1 MIVAEFSSFLQEGSA
16 WISQDEDRESPRGES
31 LNQVYVHAQSCQHVQ
46 HALPETMLHRVR
58 TGEHITLLAP
68 CSSVIKAFLIATT
81 TRFSCSRLV
90 QRLTSL
96 LHQEIHER
104 KCRQGVSPPPAKEPV
119 EQQPCQQ
126 RQRHVRTRHTAGGIG
141 SQSGAPN
148 AFGDPEL
155 ALPQQ
160 GHDDGSGDG
169 QTDAPPG
176 SLGLRPGYESESAVA
191 HDVDGEREQTDGRHK
206 GAARFGTL
214 NALGRTAALLDLQ
227 APQQNATRNEFN
239 NAVQAKALQGDAA
252 RRKPDR
258 EGHASLDDHPDDGH
272 QFNPY
277 PQAYL
282 PCAGRHP
289 YSLRLLDVSKWPCH

>member
-1 MIVAEFSSFLQEGSA
+1 MMVAKFSSFLQEGFA
-16 WISQDEDRESPRGES
+16 WISQDEDRETPRGES

-90 QRLTSL
+90 QRLPSL
-96 LHQEIHER
+96 LHQEIHECE
-104 KCRQGVSPPPAKEPV
+104 CRQGVSPPPAKEPV

-169 QTDAPPG
+169 QTYAPPG
-176 SLGLRPGYESESAVA
+176 SL
-191 HDVDGEREQTDGRHK
+191 D
-206 GAARFGTL
+206 
-214 NALGRTAALLDLQ
+214 ALGRTAALLDLQ

-258 EGHASLDDHPDDGH
+258 EGHASLDDHPNDGH

-289 YSLRLLDVSKWPCH
+289 YF